1 MHFRTTLLFDSFFY
15 NDAVSFPVLM
25 EIFVE
30 HKTSSV
36 LVKLEFNYL
45 KKKIINYFSRNF
57 LWEFKKSWDLKGK
70 NRVFFNK
77 IILVMNSL
85 SFSNKNTIKIL
96 LNKGF
101 HINKSYSHIE

>member
-36 LVKLEFNYL
+36 LVKLEFNYF
-45 KKKIINYFSRNF
+45 KKK
-57 LWEFKKSWDLKGK
+57 L
-70 NRVFFNK
+70 
-77 IILVMNSL
+77 
-85 SFSNKNTIKIL
+85 
-96 LNKGF
+96 
-101 HINKSYSHIE
+101 